1 MNVIQK
7 AGCIG
12 ALVAGLCASETK
24 AHADY
29 SSLPRTHAVEM
40 SCTYQVEKK
49 QATQADKDKM
59 ALLGFAG
66 VMVIVGMCFAGLYAC
81 RDNGDYH

>member
-1 MNVIQK
+1 MNIIQK

-12 ALVAGLCASETK
+12 VLVAGLCAAEQK

-29 SSLPRTHAVEM
+29 SSLPRTHATEM
-40 SCTYQVEKK
+40 SRTYQVEKK
-49 QATQADKDKM
+49 QVAQADKDKM

-66 VMVIVGMCFAGLYAC
+66 VMVIVGMGLAGLYAC